1 MGISGST
8 GADGIFRLRCDQ
20 CNSGKVVSEGFD
32 RDKLGAPVL
41 LFLCWTCGPG
51 QVRLKPA
58 AWENVL
64 VSDGVLA
71 ARPVAAELG
80 RPGKGSL
87 GL

>member
-20 CNSGKVVSEGFD
+20 CNSGKVVSEGFA
-32 RDKLGAPVL
+32 RDELSEPVL

-64 VSDGVLA
+64 VSDGVLP
-71 ARPVAAELG
+71 ARPMAAETHQAG
-80 RPGKGSL
+80 GI
-87 GL
+87 